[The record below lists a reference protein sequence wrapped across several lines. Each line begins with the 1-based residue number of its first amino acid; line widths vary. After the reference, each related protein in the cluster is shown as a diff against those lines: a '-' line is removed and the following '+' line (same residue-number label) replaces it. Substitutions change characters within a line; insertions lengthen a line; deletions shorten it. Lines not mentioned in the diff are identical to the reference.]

1 MGQQYLKGQVY
12 LKEEDGVK
20 TVIKRYNDYSSF
32 KWQIVPLIANTS
44 YPMTSS
50 PESRLERE
58 LELYNE
64 KIEGVNLPK
73 IIRYNKEDLTLEKEY
88 IEGNPPYKETKL
100 LGELMYN
107 LHSHGYVLGDSKIDN
122 FILNEKDKKVYL
134 IDSEQV
140 YKSNDDRL
148 KAWDIDLLFSSLSY
162 NLNII
167 DYRKAIREFKSTYFL
182 WDGVSRYTID
192 TRNAAV
198 LLPMPLPNIIVL
210 LSEIYLNLDRLD

>member
-1 MGQQYLKGQVY
+1 
-12 LKEEDGVK
+12 
-20 TVIKRYNDYSSF
+20 
-32 KWQIVPLIANTS
+32 
-44 YPMTSS
+44 
-50 PESRLERE
+50 
-58 LELYNE
+58 
-64 KIEGVNLPK
+64 
-73 IIRYNKEDLTLEKEY
+73 
-88 IEGNPPYKETKL
+88 
-100 LGELMYN
+100 MYN
-107 LHSHGYVLGDSKIDN
+107 LHSHDYVLGDSKIDN

-148 KAWDIDLLFSSLSY
+148 RAWDIDLLFSSLSY

-182 WDGVSRYTID
+182 WDRVSRYTID